1 MSDSLLHKDIQ
12 ALIARLKHQ
21 DLSLGMLEK
30 SLSRLIYD
38 EINLEYLKACGLN
51 FIETSE
57 NLITLKNLKTPL
69 KMRFFPLL
77 I

>member
-1 MSDSLLHKDIQ
+1 MSDNLLHKDIQ
-12 ALIARLKHQ
+12 ALIARLKRQ

-30 SLSRLIYD
+30 SLSRLIHD

-57 NLITLKNLKTPL
+57 NLITLKNLKPPL

>member
-1 MSDSLLHKDIQ
+1 MSDNLLHKDIQ
-12 ALIARLKHQ
+12 ALIARLKRQ

-30 SLSRLIYD
+30 SLSRLIHG

>member
-1 MSDSLLHKDIQ
+1 MSDNLLHKDIQ
-12 ALIARLKHQ
+12 ALIARLKRQ

-30 SLSRLIYD
+30 SLSRLIHD

-51 FIETSE
+51 FVETSE

>member
-1 MSDSLLHKDIQ
+1 MSDNLLHKDIQ
-12 ALIARLKHQ
+12 ALIARLKRQ

-30 SLSRLIYD
+30 SLSRLIHD

-69 KMRFFPLL
+69 KDEVFPLL

>member
-1 MSDSLLHKDIQ
+1 MSDNLLHKDIQ

-21 DLSLGMLEK
+21 DLNLSALEK
-30 SLSRLIYD
+30 SLSRLIND

-51 FIETSE
+51 FVETSE